1 MPALREFDVDQ
12 YFRDN
17 IYQTRAT
24 TGKPCPMSVHGG
36 ASPSEPLVHAHG
48 HVGVS
53 SRWWYLSAMYKPVAV
68 CGACTSPPEEQS
80 PRLLRV
86 RYGSKAAP
94 RRVPQTQVASYVRPP
109 LQRTGQLYRVPRMR
123 PSSELSS
130 EGREPWARECVT
142 WPRYRDSEF
151 VLGDGLGESMLELT
165 TEEQRA
171 LQVVSLR
178 CEVRKETYGRADHFN
193 WKKVG
198 HRPQR
203 LHAAQ
208 VSSHGHRDGDDT
220 LKSPV
225 FSSANKKPGEL
236 GTRGPRWG
244 AAAPREPL
252 GELRVA
258 AEHCGTQQRDLR
270 TIDCIENAAQARQGS
285 RINRRQRRC
294 HDIWVPGTIRD
305 PHDLAEELR
314 PGPEAQRSRYLGN
327 QHGYD
332 I

>member
-1 MPALREFDVDQ
+1 MYNDQ
-12 YFRDN
+12 YFRDY

-53 SRWWYLSAMYKPVAV
+53 SRWWYLSPMYKPVAA
-68 CGACTSPPEEQS
+68 CGACTPPPEEQS

-94 RRVPQTQVASYVRPP
+94 RYVPQTQVASYVRPP
-109 LQRTGQLYRVPRMR
+109 LQRTGQLHRVPRMR

-198 HRPQR
+198 LSRAYYRNERVCEGSMPTDR
-203 LHAAQ
+203 AKAALRFLLANNAFYK
-208 VSSHGHRDGDDT
+208 VPDDAYDNDY
-220 LKSPV
+220 V
-225 FSSANKKPGEL
+225 YDYDYAY
-236 GTRGPRWG
+236 
-244 AAAPREPL
+244 
-252 GELRVA
+252 VY
-258 AEHCGTQQRDLR
+258 DY
-270 TIDCIENAAQARQGS
+270 DY
-285 RINRRQRRC
+285 
-294 HDIWVPGTIRD
+294 D
-305 PHDLAEELR
+305 
-314 PGPEAQRSRYLGN
+314 YL
-327 QHGYD
+327 
-332 I
+332 

>member
-1 MPALREFDVDQ
+1 MNSGIVVWPLDTHLAALTVAYSIIKCASLFAALCWHGSILTEGQISAEPKYAAIDWQCWVRYGSWSQCPHCGSLMYNDQ

-53 SRWWYLSAMYKPVAV
+53 SRWWYLSPMYKPVAA
-68 CGACTSPPEEQS
+68 CGACTPPPEEQS

-109 LQRTGQLYRVPRMR
+109 LQRTGQLYRVARMR

-198 HRPQR
+198 LSRAYSRNERVCEESMPTDR
-203 LHAAQ
+203 SKAAL
-208 VSSHGHRDGDDT
+208 RF
-220 LKSPV
+220 LL
-225 FSSANKKPGEL
+225 AN
-236 GTRGPRWG
+236 
-244 AAAPREPL
+244 
-252 GELRVA
+252 
-258 AEHCGTQQRDLR
+258 
-270 TIDCIENAAQARQGS
+270 NAFYK
-285 RINRRQRRC
+285 
-294 HDIWVPGTIRD
+294 VPDHHHHHHHI
-305 PHDLAEELR
+305 L
-314 PGPEAQRSRYLGN
+314 
-327 QHGYD
+327 
-332 I
+332 